1 MPRSARSCD
10 EEVARASAL
19 MTPLYQR
26 LVSADASLVVYD
38 NPGPRFDGV
47 YHYHPEFELSLIGST
62 KGLAAVGENIHPISP
77 GDLILMGPN
86 LPHYWNNDGMAV
98 EHAESRIMLVFKF
111 TEHFL
116 GKGFLDIP
124 ESRKL
129 RDFLRK
135 ASQGIRL
142 LEPVASRV
150 RGLMLEI
157 EATPPGLLR
166 LSRFLELLHG
176 ITEAEQVEVLA
187 DQTTGFLGNA
197 IQNER
202 IDQVY
207 KYVMK
212 HNGEAISLTEV
223 AEQVH
228 MSPEA
233 FCRFFK
239 RSTGNTLN
247 EFIQKARIA
256 RICHDLMAR
265 DEGITEIAYEHGF
278 NNLSNFNRQF
288 RKHKKMTPREYRK
301 LFQ

>member
-1 MPRSARSCD
+1 MP
-10 EEVARASAL
+10 
-19 MTPLYQR
+19 PLYQR
-26 LVSADASLVVYD
+26 LVSSDSSLVVYD

-47 YHYHPEFELSLIGST
+47 YHYHPEFELSLICNT

-77 GDLILMGPN
+77 GDMILMGPN
-86 LPHYWNNDGMAV
+86 IPHYWNNDGMELEGAP
-98 EHAESRIMLVFKF
+98 SRIMLVFKF

-116 GKGFLDIP
+116 GKGFLELP

-129 RDFLRK
+129 NEFLRK
-135 ASQGIRL
+135 AAQGIRF
-142 LEPVASRV
+142 LEPVSSRV
-150 RGLMLEI
+150 RELMLEI
-157 EATPPGLLR
+157 EGIPPGLLR
-166 LSRFLELLHG
+166 LSRFLELLSLV
-176 ITEAEQVEVLA
+176 TETEQLETLSGHP
-187 DQTTGFLGNA
+187 TGFRGNA
-197 IQNER
+197 VQNER

-212 HNGEAISLTEV
+212 HNAESISLTEV
-223 AEQVH
+223 AEHIH

-247 EFIQKARIA
+247 EFIQKTRIA
-256 RICHDLMAR
+256 RICHELMESEA
-265 DEGITEIAYEHGF
+265 GITDIAYEHGF

-288 RKHKKMTPREYRK
+288 RKHMNLTPREYRK